1 MGGKPA
7 EAAPVLLGI
16 TKASLETES
25 FLSAASFQDT
35 TRVLTEAATM
45 GKFDYLRG
53 FKENVIMGHII
64 PAGTGFDLHR
74 NIKVKP
80 LVEVPE
86 DEPAVMDITA
96 DEAPS
101 VA

>member
-1 MGGKPA
+1 
-7 EAAPVLLGI
+7 
-16 TKASLETES
+16 
-25 FLSAASFQDT
+25 
-35 TRVLTEAATM
+35 
-45 GKFDYLRG
+45 
-53 FKENVIMGHII
+53 MGHII

-96 DEAPS
+96 DEAPT
-101 VA
+101 AA

>member
-1 MGGKPA
+1 
-7 EAAPVLLGI
+7 
-16 TKASLETES
+16 
-25 FLSAASFQDT
+25 
-35 TRVLTEAATM
+35 
-45 GKFDYLRG
+45 
-53 FKENVIMGHII
+53 MGHII